1 MACYDLLGK
10 KAGLPVYKLLGGN
23 QNYMD
28 TDITVGIDAPEVMLS
43 LIHIFKW
50 AREAGFDNIN
60 VDVMTALPGQTVA
73 SCRKTLEQVMAL
85 KPEHISAYSLIIEP
99 GTPFET
105 LDSQGKLELPGE
117 DAAVSYTHLLYALA
131 VGAKK
136 EDLIYTY
143 EKYLKA
149 IPTYGTIP
157 YWGTINVKP
166 YQWMPLPASMLA
178 DEIIKPTVAFL
189 NMAHEIIFYR
199 PIDPIKGTFQ
209 YQDVITDV
217 YDRGEGKGA
226 VIKTKVDVR
235 DEAGNMVCTNYSTT
249 FFHEAG
255 GFGGKPMPKNPI
267 EIPDRA
273 PDYVVD
279 DYISPIQNLLYRLTG
294 DTNLIHV
301 DPDYAK
307 DHKFDQPIIQ
317 GLCSFGFACRMAIGA
332 LFPGEPERV
341 TRMAAH
347 CLLYTSR
354 CV

>member
-1 MACYDLLGK
+1 M
-10 KAGLPVYKLLGGN
+10 
-23 QNYMD
+23 
-28 TDITVGIDAPEVMLS
+28 
-43 LIHIFKW
+43 
-50 AREAGFDNIN
+50 
-60 VDVMTALPGQTVA
+60 
-73 SCRKTLEQVMAL
+73 
-85 KPEHISAYSLIIEP
+85 
-99 GTPFET
+99 
-105 LDSQGKLELPGE
+105 
-117 DAAVSYTHLLYALA
+117 YALA

-189 NMAHEIIFYR
+189 NMDHEIIFYR

-341 TRMAAH
+341 TRMAAQMRNI
-347 CLLYTSR
+347 LLPDTPVALHLWKMDEGKAYFQFVDTKNNR
-354 CV
+354 PVLDRGVFEWK